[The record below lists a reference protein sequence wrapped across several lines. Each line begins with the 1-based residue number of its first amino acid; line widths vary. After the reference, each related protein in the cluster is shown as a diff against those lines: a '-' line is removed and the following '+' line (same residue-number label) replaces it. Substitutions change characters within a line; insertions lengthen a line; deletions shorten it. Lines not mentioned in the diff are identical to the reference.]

1 MACNNTSTLLQFFPY
16 LSWILQTVSTLSTKY
31 LNNLNLPATYLSK
44 SLYQVYLLAAETCP
58 ALYTFLKDWSK
69 DRTRNICRHVSS
81 MQKKDIFLSFFTFN
95 NLYACLVMEIV
106 KKHITSTNH
115 VHFNNNA
122 AIVWH
127 AIGWDV
133 AILAYPSF
141 VHKFQYNVQD
151 HYNLKNCNQTF

>member
-1 MACNNTSTLLQFFPY
+1 MAH
-16 LSWILQTVSTLSTKY
+16 
-31 LNNLNLPATYLSK
+31 TYLKVHGWASHWK
-44 SLYQVYLLAAETCP
+44 NVHCIR
-58 ALYTFLKDWSK
+58 FKDWSK

-81 MQKKDIFLSFFTFN
+81 MQKKVFLSFFTFN
-95 NLYACLVMEIV
+95 NLYACLVMKIV

-151 HYNLKNCNQTF
+151 HYNLKNCNQTFWEWECSRYFWRFIYYL

>member
-1 MACNNTSTLLQFFPY
+1 MSSIVSIHFWKIDRKIERETFADMSLQ
-16 LSWILQTVSTLSTKY
+16 
-31 LNNLNLPATYLSK
+31 
-44 SLYQVYLLAAETCP
+44 C
-58 ALYTFLKDWSK
+58 
-69 DRTRNICRHVSS
+69 
-81 MQKKDIFLSFFTFN
+81 KKKVFLSFFRFN
-95 NLYACLVMEIV
+95 NLYACLVMKIV

-151 HYNLKNCNQTF
+151 HYNLKNCNQTFWEWECSRYFWRYLLLIDIFILLS